1 MTKPSYWDL
10 EQKPG
15 WKPVRTKRK
24 KKIPKLRDSI
34 TLGTVLIVLVGK
46 NKGKRVIF
54 LKQLEETGLL
64 LVCGPKRCNGVT
76 LARINQCYV
85 IATKT
90 KIDLSKTTIM
100 QKGNR
105 SNELTKVTLE
115 KRVSHVTDGMF
126 KAAKKFRKNQE
137 WKYLKKG
144 VFLKSEEE
152 RPKSFKWPR
161 ALVLARIARDVNKA
175 VYKSLKGV
183 FFQLD
188 FFFFFLLTSVLSQK
202 LIKDY
207 LSSKFRLQPKQS
219 PHDMVF

>member
-1 MTKPSYWDL
+1 MG

-85 IATKT
+85 IA
-90 KIDLSKTTIM
+90 
-100 QKGNR
+100 QK
-105 SNELTKVTLE
+105 
-115 KRVSHVTDGMF
+115 
-126 KAAKKFRKNQE
+126 
-137 WKYLKKG
+137 
-144 VFLKSEEE
+144 
-152 RPKSFKWPR
+152 P
-161 ALVLARIARDVNKA
+161 
-175 VYKSLKGV
+175 
-183 FFQLD
+183 
-188 FFFFFLLTSVLSQK
+188 K
-202 LIKDY
+202 LIY
-207 LSSKFRLQPKQS
+207 QKQLLCRKVIGL
-219 PHDMVF
+219 M